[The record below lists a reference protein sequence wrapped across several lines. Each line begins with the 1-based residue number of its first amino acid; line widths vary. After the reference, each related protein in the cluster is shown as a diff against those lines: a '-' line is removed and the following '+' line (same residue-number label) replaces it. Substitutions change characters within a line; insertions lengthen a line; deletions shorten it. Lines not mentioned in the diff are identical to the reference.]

1 MTQLR
6 SVFLTLDGVTYRH
19 GHRDAIQTRLEVD
32 VDPGPAEAEALAAA
46 ALDSLD
52 GDDLQLKAGW
62 LGLRWLLP
70 DGSAWDGPAYLFSFE
85 SDEPGAFRV
94 EASGQDSEPWPL
106 PE

>member
-1 MTQLR
+1 MSELR

-19 GHRDAIQTRLEVD
+19 GHRDAVQTRLETD
-32 VDPGPAEAEALAAA
+32 ADSGPEVAHELAEAALQA
-46 ALDSLD
+46 LD

-85 SDEPGAFRV
+85 SERPGVFQV
-94 EASGQDSEPWPL
+94 EASGQDQEPWPL
-106 PE
+106 PS